1 MIMEGKGR
9 SLLETVEAL
18 PPWVGQVG
26 RDFTSTVKVGRL
38 KFSSYA
44 SIKYMVLLYIGEQSV
59 S

>member
-1 MIMEGKGR
+1 MIIEEKGT
-9 SLLETVEAL
+9 SLLETVETPL
-18 PPWVGQVG
+18 SGVSQVGLDLTSTGKVGQ
-26 RDFTSTVKVGRL
+26 L